1 MAIRNDKE
9 LADAVEKV
17 NDLIQQIQD
26 YAGRD
31 FAKPA
36 KIRFP
41 RGFLRLAADQKARFS
56 FLTEKHL
63 RSNLAY
69 TVLLSDVQHWLLVRT
84 DLSGLAKEMVLKLQF
99 FLLGTIVESV
109 TKAHLKGKCGGNY
122 AKRLEYLERHGVID
136 AGLQADLNW
145 LWDVRNKMHLFQ
157 LTDTEWNATE
167 YTITNYNRAVRAV
180 RALVDALNS

>member
-1 MAIRNDKE
+1 MTIRNDKE
-9 LADAVEKV
+9 LEETVGKV
-17 NDLIQQIQD
+17 NDLLQQIQA

-31 FAKPA
+31 FSKSA

-41 RGFLRLAADQKARFS
+41 RGFLRQAADQKARFS

-84 DLSGLAKEMVLKLQF
+84 DLSGFAREMVLKLQF

-109 TKAHLKGKCGGNY
+109 TKAYLKGKCGGSY
-122 AKRLEYLERHGVID
+122 SKRLEFLDRHGVID
-136 AGLQADLNW
+136 GTLRTDLNW
-145 LWDVRNKMHLFQ
+145 LWDVRNRMHLFQ
-157 LTDTEWNATE
+157 LTDTEWASTD
-167 YTITNYNRAVRAV
+167 YTLANYNRAVRAM
-180 RALVDALNS
+180 RLLLTALS